1 MYRQIILASSSPARK
16 KLLEQIGIEVRI
28 VPPDISEVRDK
39 DMTIEDWV
47 CKLALAKAENVAK
60 GFKSGVILGA
70 DTVVVLGNKIFR
82 KPRNEEDAKN
92 MLKELSGTTHKVITG
107 LALIDAQTKNTLV
120 ECVTTEVTMK
130 KLSDAQIAGYVI
142 TKEPLEKAG
151 ALCIQGRG
159 AQFIEKINGCYT
171 NVIGLP
177 LAKLTDMLA
186 SLTPQK
192 QRVSYG
198 KKRVDLLT
206 DVRELFP
213 F

>member
-1 MYRQIILASSSPARK
+1 MYRQIILASSSPQRK
-16 KLLEQIGIEVRI
+16 KLLEQIGFDVRI
-28 VPPDISEVRDK
+28 VPPDISEVRDE
-39 DMTIEDWV
+39 DMPIEEWV

-60 GFKSGVILGA
+60 RFKSGIILGA
-70 DTVVVLGNKIFR
+70 DTVVILDNKIFR
-82 KPRNEEDAKN
+82 KPRNDEDAKN

-107 LALIDAQTKNTLV
+107 LALIDAHTKNTLIDS
-120 ECVTTEVTMK
+120 VTTEVTMK

-177 LAKLTDMLA
+177 LAKLTDML
-186 SLTPQK
+186 SKFISQRQK
-192 QRVSYG
+192 ISFE

-206 DVRELFP
+206 DARDLFP